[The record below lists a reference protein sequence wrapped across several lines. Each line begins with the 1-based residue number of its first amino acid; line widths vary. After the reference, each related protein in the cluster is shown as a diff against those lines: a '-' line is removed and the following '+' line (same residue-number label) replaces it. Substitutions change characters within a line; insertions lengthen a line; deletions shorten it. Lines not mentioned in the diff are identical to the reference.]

1 MTIIAAAD
9 GSALGNPGPAG
20 WSWYIDDDTWAA
32 GGWKKS
38 TNNRGELMAVADL
51 LASTSHRANEEL
63 RILCDSQYVIN
74 SVTKWMPGWKR
85 KGWKKRDGKPVLNVD
100 ILSVIDELM
109 QGRTVHFEWV
119 KGHAGHEMNEAAD
132 ERARAAAMSFQ
143 VGEPANEGP
152 GFPGATTSAE
162 LIMAGA
168 SAAHSGKE
176 EQSAA
181 TSASSSSARS
191 GSGRRGTG
199 KSATDAGQAGLFDV
213 AVDPVAAAVTKIRT
227 AQGTLVRAAGKAR
240 DGDEARLDFL
250 TKRAVIVPAEMEAAF
265 PADFSSPRPE
275 VTVVGAT
282 GVAVTRGRGW
292 TATSTWDMSADPVL
306 VAHHLSVHA

>member
-51 LASTSHRANEEL
+51 LASTSHRSDEEL

-100 ILSVIDELM
+100 ILSVIDELI
-109 QGRTVHFEWV
+109 QGRVVHFEWV

-132 ERARAAAMSFQ
+132 ERARAAATSFQ
-143 VGEPANEGP
+143 AGEPVNGGP

-162 LIMAGA
+162 LIMAGGPA
-168 SAAHSGKE
+168 TASGKE
-176 EQSAA
+176 GRAA
-181 TSASSSSARS
+181 STEASSRTTRG
-191 GSGRRGTG
+191 GSGTG
-199 KSATDAGQAGLFDV
+199 APGKAASDAGQAGLFDV
-213 AVDPVAAAVTKIRT
+213 AADPAAEAMAAVRT
-227 AQGTLVRAAGKAR
+227 AQGMLVRAAERAL
-240 DGDEARLDFL
+240 DGDEARLSFL
-250 TKRAVIVPAEMEAAF
+250 TKRAVVVPSEMDAAF
-265 PADFSSPRPE
+265 PADFASQRPE
-275 VTVVGAT
+275 ITVVGAT
-282 GVAVTRGRGW
+282 GVAVTRCGGW
-292 TATSTWDMSADPVL
+292 TATSTWDVSGDPVL